1 MAEAAT
7 LALGEDAGDEAVQR
21 QAESVFRQQLGLDT
35 FINCT

>member
-1 MAEAAT
+1 MADAALTTLAEEVAQEAA
-7 LALGEDAGDEAVQR
+7 QR